1 MEATKLKNA
10 PRFGGR
16 KPLFSERD
24 LLVLTGPLLV
34 EQLLEVTVGMADTMM
49 VSRCGEAAISGV
61 SLVDMVNNLIIV
73 LFAALA
79 TGGAVVVSQYLGP
92 RSRNTPTRA
101 PASSSC
107 SAACSAYWWAWS
119 ALCWPGP

>member
-34 EQLLEVTVGMADTMM
+34 EQLPVSYTHLTLPTNREV
-49 VSRCGEAAISGV
+49 
-61 SLVDMVNNLIIV
+61 
-73 LFAALA
+73 
-79 TGGAVVVSQYLGP
+79 
-92 RSRNTPTRA
+92 
-101 PASSSC
+101 
-107 SAACSAYWWAWS
+107 
-119 ALCWPGP
+119 